1 MDEESGTRRAFPRHA
16 RRIPREGNDVTLFSR
31 PRNRVV
37 FVRVR
42 YG

>member
-1 MDEESGTRRAFPRHA
+1 MDEESGTRRLTAA
-16 RRIPREGNDVTLFSR
+16 CCRIPREGNDVTFFFH